1 MTKITAV
8 RDAYFAGYVAALKQ
22 AVDRLDDDGTLN
34 RESLGFV
41 RQTFERMKR
50 VAEENRKGLEEAE
63 LTYSH
68 AEE

>member
-22 AVDRLDDDGTLN
+22 AVDRLDDDGTLS

-41 RQTFERMKR
+41 SQTFERMRR
-50 VAEENRKGLEEAE
+50 VADENRKGLEEAE
-63 LTYSH
+63 LTYDH

>member
-22 AVDRLDDDGTLN
+22 AVDRLDADATLS

-41 RQTFERMKR
+41 SQTFERMRR
-50 VAEENRKGLEEAE
+50 VADENRKGLEEAE

>member
-22 AVDRLDDDGTLN
+22 AVDRLDDDGTLS

-41 RQTFERMKR
+41 SQTFERMRR
-50 VAEENRKGLEEAE
+50 VADENRKGLEEAE